1 MCGSVCESDKR
12 CTPRK
17 ALVAQRRESG
27 AGSRK
32 GEQTRPRSLLA
43 PITSLLSPPHGT
55 CRARLHMW
63 RVGGAWHVQGNLKG
77 GFVTTEGRTSAWSL
91 HREEK
96 EGGAG
101 ARGAPSSTGASVR
114 AVGCA
119 RGGGARSRPGE
130 RERERAERAGMGSPP
145 PHPTPH
151 PPTPHPDPPLGSRRA
166 GGVGWGWGGACA
178 PPLSLPLGRSLHW
191 RERTSR
197 CLAVLP
203 THTHTRTRTRTHRPY
218 TMAHTSGRRDYA
230 GP

>member
-96 EGGAG
+96 EGGRRREGG
-101 ARGAPSSTGASVR
+101 ALLHRGVR
-114 AVGCA
+114 PCSGLRAR
-119 RGGGARSRPGE
+119 RGGEEQAGRE
-130 RERERAERAGMGSPP
+130 REREQRGRGWAAP

-151 PPTPHPDPPLGSRRA
+151 PPTPHPDPPLQA
-166 GGVGWGWGGACA
+166 GGQVGWGGGGEERARLPSRSRSVA
-178 PPLSLPLGRSLHW
+178 LSTGESDHPAAS
-191 RERTSR
+191 
-197 CLAVLP
+197 P
-203 THTHTRTRTRTHRPY
+203 FFPRTRTHAHAH
-218 TMAHTSGRRDYA
+218 AHTAHTQWHTLPAGGDYA